1 MAAFV
6 AEGTGVNGARCV
18 SCISPT
24 NIAVI
29 KYWGKRDIVA
39 NLPIN
44 SSLSVTLSMDN
55 LRTTTTVC
63 ASDRYDQ
70 DRLWLNG
77 NEEDV
82 AANKRVQAVL
92 RAVRARAGDVERI
105 PKDAWPRYKVH
116 IVSENSFPTAAG
128 LASSASGYACLVR
141 ALAAL
146 FGLRD
151 QSPGA
156 LSAIARV
163 GSGSASRS
171 LMGGFVRWHMGDPAL
186 DNAGG
191 AGGAGGGGGDGA
203 GDVATARGLRSDS
216 RAIQIADE
224 NHWPELEALIL
235 VVSDQK
241 KATGSTSGMT
251 TSVATSA
258 LLAHRAATVVPARLA
273 AMEDAVRERDFAS
286 FARITMQ
293 DSNQFHATCLDT
305 YPPIFYMNDTSRAII
320 GLVHDLNAAA
330 EARDPDHGPLAA
342 YTFDAGPNAVIY
354 ARRVDVPVVL
364 AAVTAAFP
372 AGDRPAYLRGRTTML
387 TQTRRADTEKAAA
400 LLASG
405 GRVAARLL
413 AEPEV
418 GVLNYIMHTC
428 VGKGAELLPRE
439 EAALLADP
447 ATGEPRAKK
456 A

>member
-1 MAAFV
+1 MAAFCG
-6 AEGTGVNGARCV
+6 AGAGGKDGGARCV
-18 SCISPT
+18 SCIAPT

-29 KYWGKRDIVA
+29 KYWGKRDVVA

-77 NEEDV
+77 AEEDV
-82 AANKRVQAVL
+82 ASNKRVQAVL
-92 RAVRARAGDVERI
+92 RAVRARACDVERI
-105 PKDAWPRYKVH
+105 PKAAWPRYKVR

-128 LASSASGYACLVR
+128 LASSASGYACLVK

-171 LMGGFVRWHMGDPAL
+171 LMGGFVRWHMGDPAR
-186 DNAGG
+186 
-191 AGGAGGGGGDGA
+191 
-203 GDVATARGLRSDS
+203 DVAGAPGQRGDADDVACDRGLRPDS

-224 NHWPELEALIL
+224 HHWPELEALVL

-251 TSVATSA
+251 TSVNTSA
-258 LLAHRAATVVPARLA
+258 LLAHRASAVVPARLA
-273 AMEDAVRERDFAS
+273 AIEDAVRERDFAA
-286 FARITMQ
+286 FARLTMQ

-305 YPPIFYMNDTSRAII
+305 YPPIFYMNDTSRLII

-330 EARDPDHGPLAA
+330 QARDPRRGPLAA
-342 YTFDAGPNAVIY
+342 YTFDAGPNAVLY
-354 ARRVDVPVVL
+354 VRRRDVPVVL

-372 AGDRPAYLRGRTTML
+372 AGERPAYLRGRTTTL
-387 TQTRRADTEKAAA
+387 TQTRRSDTETAAA
-400 LLASG
+400 LLSAG

-413 AEPEV
+413 QRPEV
-418 GVLNYIMHTC
+418 GVLNYIMHTA
-428 VGKGAELLPRE
+428 VGKGAELLARE

-447 ATGEPRAKK
+447 ATGEPRPKK
-456 A
+456 AS